1 MDFNITDKAKEKLT
15 AMKEHNIPIMLT
27 AYRVGWAGKSY
38 EIASA
43 EQTDEDNVYNVD
55 GIEIIVPKE
64 FEKELKGV
72 KINYGG
78 LILKDF
84 IITPFYK

>member
-1 MDFNITDKAKEKLT
+1 MNFKITDKAKEKLT
-15 AMKEHNIPIMLT
+15 IMKEHNVPIMLT
-27 AYRVGWAGKSY
+27 SYRVGWAGKAFK
-38 EIASA
+38 IASL
-43 EQTDEDNVYNVD
+43 EQTTNDNIYNVD

-78 LILKDF
+78 LLFKDF

>member
-1 MDFNITDKAKEKLT
+1 MNFNITDKAKEKLT
-15 AMKEHNIPIMLT
+15 TMKEHNVPIMLT
-27 AYRVGWAGKSY
+27 AYRVGWAGKSFK
-38 EIASA
+38 IASL
-43 EQTDEDNVYNVD
+43 EQTANDNVYNVD

-78 LILKDF
+78 FILKDF
-84 IITPFYK
+84 IVTPFYN